1 MMQGLLTALK
11 AEIFVFAHSRAIQFL
26 CVIPALVAAAQLV
39 LVKSLAASND
49 ARAALMGSDNAS
61 GGFGGGGFGGGGF
74 GNVEGADAW
83 GALVDALGTGL
94 TLISLILIAYSAWSF
109 ASDRDQ
115 GVLRHLLIRRVSRPA
130 LVLSKLIQ
138 AHLLALV
145 SVTLML
151 LVTLAS
157 AALLWDY
164 GPVVED
170 GYELIG
176 TADIHAE
183 LRLGLSLALIPVP
196 AAIALGVLVSVVS
209 NSSTQALSVALGLT
223 LGLDLFK
230 SVLGS
235 AADYLYASYL
245 VSLLDESYLDDVAR
259 LVRGYSD
266 VMIDPAVLQLNQ
278 WVPWPQM
285 VLFVILALVLV
296 RRKKL

>member
-1 MMQGLLTALK
+1 MMQGLMTAIR
-11 AEIFVFAHSRAIQFL
+11 AEIFVFTHSRSIQLL
-26 CVIPALVAAAQLV
+26 CVIPAVVAAVQLV
-39 LVKSLAASND
+39 LVRSLAASNE
-49 ARAALMGSDNAS
+49 ARAALMGTQTTDD
-61 GGFGGGGFGGGGF
+61 FGGGGF

-94 TLISLILIAYSAWSF
+94 TLISLILVAYAAWSF

-145 SVTLML
+145 SIVLML
-151 LVTLAS
+151 LVTFGS
-157 AALLWDY
+157 AALLWDF
-164 GPVVED
+164 GPVIED

-183 LRLGLSLALIPVP
+183 LRLGLSLALIPLP
-196 AAIALGVLVSVVS
+196 AAIAVGVLVSVLS
-209 NSSTQALSVALGLT
+209 NSTTQALSMALGLT
-223 LGLDLFK
+223 LGLDLLK
-230 SVLGS
+230 SVLGG

-285 VLFVILALVLV
+285 VLFIILALVLV

>member
-1 MMQGLLTALK
+1 MMQGLLTSIK
-11 AEIFVFAHSRAIQFL
+11 AEIFVFAHSRAIQLL
-26 CVIPALVAAAQLV
+26 CVIPALITAAQLV
-39 LVKSLAASND
+39 LVRSLAASSD
-49 ARAALMGSDNAS
+49 ARAALMGSDSAS
-61 GGFGGGGFGGGGF
+61 GGFGGGFGSA
-74 GNVEGADAW
+74 GNIEGADAW

-94 TLISLILIAYSAWSF
+94 TLISLIVIAYAAWSF
-109 ASDRDQ
+109 ASDRDL
-115 GVLRHLLIRRVSRPA
+115 GVVRHLLIRRVSRPA
-130 LVLSKLIQ
+130 LVISKLIQ

-145 SVTLML
+145 SITLML
-151 LVTLAS
+151 LVTFGS
-157 AALLWDY
+157 AALLWDF

-176 TADIHAE
+176 TEEIQAE

-196 AAIALGVLVSVVS
+196 AAIALGVLISVLC
-209 NSSTQALSVALGLT
+209 NSTTQALSVALGLT

-259 LVRGYSD
+259 LVRGFSD

-285 VLFVILALVLV
+285 VLFVVLALVLV
-296 RRKKL
+296 RHKKL

>member
-1 MMQGLLTALK
+1 MMQGLMTAIR
-11 AEIFVFAHSRAIQFL
+11 AEIFVFTHSRSIQLL
-26 CVIPALVAAAQLV
+26 CVIPALVAAVQLV
-39 LVKSLAASND
+39 LVRSLAASNK
-49 ARAALMGSDNAS
+49 ARAALMGTQTTDD
-61 GGFGGGGFGGGGF
+61 FGGGGF

-94 TLISLILIAYSAWSF
+94 TLISLILVAYAAWSF

-145 SVTLML
+145 SIVLML
-151 LVTLAS
+151 LVTFGS
-157 AALLWDY
+157 AALLWDF
-164 GPVVED
+164 GPVIED

-183 LRLGLSLALIPVP
+183 LRLGLSLALIPLP
-196 AAIALGVLVSVVS
+196 AAIAVGVLVSVLS
-209 NSSTQALSVALGLT
+209 NSTTQALSMALGLT
-223 LGLDLFK
+223 LGLDLLK
-230 SVLGS
+230 SVLGG

-285 VLFVILALVLV
+285 VLFIILALVLV

>member
-1 MMQGLLTALK
+1 MMQGLLTAIR
-11 AEIFVFAHSRAIQFL
+11 AEMFVFIHSRSIQLL
-26 CVIPALVAAAQLV
+26 CVIPALVAAVQLL
-39 LVKSLAASND
+39 LVRSLAASNE
-49 ARAALMGSDNAS
+49 ARAALMGTQTSDD
-61 GGFGGGGFGGGGF
+61 FGGGGS
-74 GNVEGADAW
+74 GNVEGAEAW

-94 TLISLILIAYSAWSF
+94 TLISLILIAYAAWSF

-145 SVTLML
+145 SIMLML
-151 LVTLAS
+151 LVTFGS
-157 AALLWDY
+157 AALLWDF
-164 GPVVED
+164 GPVIED

-183 LRLGLSLALIPVP
+183 LRLGLSLALIPLP
-196 AAIALGVLVSVVS
+196 AAIALGVLVSVMC
-209 NSSTQALSVALGLT
+209 NSTTQALSVALGLT

-285 VLFVILALVLV
+285 VLFVVLALLWV
-296 RRKKL
+296 RHRKL